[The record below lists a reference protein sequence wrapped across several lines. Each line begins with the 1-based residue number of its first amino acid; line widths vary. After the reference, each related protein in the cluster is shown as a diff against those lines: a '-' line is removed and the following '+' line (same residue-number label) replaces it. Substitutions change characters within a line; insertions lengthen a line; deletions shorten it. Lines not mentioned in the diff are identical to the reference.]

1 MRRLPTLLLALVLLV
16 PILGAPAEANP
27 LLGERAER
35 IERAEPSEVR
45 GPLAAIGRA
54 MVTFQREANRRIGEH
69 MRAIR
74 DGTGSGTLLIGLALA
89 FAYGVVHAAGPGHGK
104 MVVVSYFLAR
114 EARIGR
120 GLLMG
125 AQIAFFHV
133 LSAIVLVVFADFL
146 LRRAFGGPPA
156 EVAEVRIAAYGL
168 IVLIGGAMLVQAVRR
183 SLGRASRDC
192 GCAHASHGQQGLLAL
207 GVGLVPC
214 TGSMLILLYA
224 LANDLLLQGLM
235 LVAMIALGM
244 ALTMGLLGLLSVVA
258 RGFVAARVEGR
269 GGGAMR
275 LHTVLDYA
283 GALMITSLGVAL
295 LATAT

>member
-1 MRRLPTLLLALVLLV
+1 MPAELRRLLVLLLLVV
-16 PILGAPAEANP
+16 PFLTAPAEANP
-27 LLGERAER
+27 ILGDRTEQAQQE
-35 IERAEPSEVR
+35 EPRQVS
-45 GPLAAIGRA
+45 GPIATVGRA
-54 MVTFQREANRRIGEH
+54 MVDFQREANRRIGEH

-74 DGTGSGTLLIGLALA
+74 DGTGSGALLIGLVLA

-133 LSAIVLVVFADFL
+133 LSAVVLVVFADFL

-156 EVAEVRIAAYGL
+156 EIAEVRIAAYGL

-183 SLGRASRDC
+183 SLGRVTRDC

-235 LVAMIALGM
+235 LVLMIAAGM

-258 RGFVAARVEGR
+258 RGFVAARVEG
-269 GGGAMR
+269 GGSVR

-283 GALMITSLGVAL
+283 GAMMITSLGVAL
-295 LATAT
+295 LATAV